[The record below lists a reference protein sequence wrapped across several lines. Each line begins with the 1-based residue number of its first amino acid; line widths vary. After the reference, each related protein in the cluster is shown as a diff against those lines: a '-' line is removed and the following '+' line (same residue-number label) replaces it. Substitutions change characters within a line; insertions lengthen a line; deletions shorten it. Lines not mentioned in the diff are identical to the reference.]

1 MKRLSSSAHNEVV
14 LANFM
19 QPAGTGRRTD
29 QAAQIGTRLSSAR
42 SCARRQ
48 CGGDATDGSCHRRI
62 IADYL
67 IAAGD
72 TVFHILGRKHLEQA
86 HMTDAAKIG
95 PCWHV
100 DLFSRGG
107 QVCRSMRVDPGPND
121 QNALPISTISYYF
134 SGGALMVARIVQE
147 HARIRAR
154 ELSLVDGG
162 LGQAI
167 GPRRLFV
174 RPLGAGTVRLRKLN
188 IAEE

>member
-86 HMTDAAKIG
+86 HMRMQPRSG
-95 PCWHV
+95 P
-100 DLFSRGG
+100 
-107 QVCRSMRVDPGPND
+107 
-121 QNALPISTISYYF
+121 
-134 SGGALMVARIVQE
+134 
-147 HARIRAR
+147 
-154 ELSLVDGG
+154 
-162 LGQAI
+162 
-167 GPRRLFV
+167 
-174 RPLGAGTVRLRKLN
+174 AGTLTYS
-188 IAEE
+188 AEVAKYVGVCESIQGQMIKTRCRFPQFPTILVVGH